1 MPKDDLVYVGH
12 MLDMSLKA
20 KEYTSGVDRSAYD
33 QDEVL
38 RLALIHIF
46 QTIGEAAAH
55 VSPGFQEAH
64 PEIPWHEVIGMRNR
78 LVHDYMNVD
87 EDVIWEVVQ
96 QDLPPLIQALCAT
109 MPPDEATLE

>member
-20 KEYTSGVDRSAYD
+20 KEFTSGIDRDEYD
-33 QDEVL
+33 QNELL

-46 QTIGEAAAH
+46 QTIGEAAQH
-55 VSPGFQEAH
+55 VSPEFQEAH

-96 QDLPPLIQALCAT
+96 QDLPPLIQALIT
-109 MPPDEATLE
+109 IVPPDKK

>member
-1 MPKDDLVYVGH
+1 

-20 KEYTSGVDRSAYD
+20 QAYTYGVDRVAYD
-33 QDEVL
+33 QDELL

-55 VSPGFQEAH
+55 VSPGFQAAH

-87 EDVIWEVVQ
+87 EDVVWEVVQ
-96 QDLPPLIQALCAT
+96 QDLAPLIQALMAA
-109 MPPDEATLE
+109 MPPDD